1 MSFEIPSS
9 SVFFFILLLL
19 FLFVYKYNKL
29 KEKYDNIIDIENEIK
44 KKKEELHLRIKELSE
59 IDTLIDDKQKNLNQL
74 KRKIVLF
81 EKQLLSANYHI
92 SLDRKSDKE
101 PFLSIYNK
109 IEAIRREELQMIADN
124 KVVFLNFKNK
134 ELNENEKEYLETIFL
149 QYSLL
154 IIKYF
159 NREFE
164 IIMSNIKNCDFIEVK
179 KIIEE
184 KFYNTLNS
192 NISKQDIISFNS
204 VYLNLKI
211 KEAELIFN
219 LEQL

>member
-124 KVVFLNFKNK
+124 KVVF
-134 ELNENEKEYLETIFL
+134 
-149 QYSLL
+149 
-154 IIKYF
+154 
-159 NREFE
+159 
-164 IIMSNIKNCDFIEVK
+164 
-179 KIIEE
+179 
-184 KFYNTLNS
+184 
-192 NISKQDIISFNS
+192 
-204 VYLNLKI
+204 
-211 KEAELIFN
+211 
-219 LEQL
+219 